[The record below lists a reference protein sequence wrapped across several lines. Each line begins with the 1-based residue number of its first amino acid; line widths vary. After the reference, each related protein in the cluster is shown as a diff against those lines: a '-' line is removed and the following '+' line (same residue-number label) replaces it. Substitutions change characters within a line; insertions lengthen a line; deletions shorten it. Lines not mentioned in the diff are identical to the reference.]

1 MKKLYISFILLFG
14 FLTFTPQVAL
24 GDSAFYLSPREKQEI
39 ERQTKKELQCLYE
52 KKAKLPK
59 KYTGSNIKLETI
71 PYRRIVNFRIPFDYP
86 STKILYFC
94 GLKHCFNRVVESIV
108 NDCNE
113 YVVLKQYN
121 HQGFRGDKYVY
132 NITEVPPGSYLKYL
146 PKTNELKI
154 LPPLE
159 DLQQTLPP
167 IESKYKEIVK
177 NQSYKAELEY
187 KLQKKREFRNQKI
200 KETIKQISSII
211 GILLGSAFIAI
222 LVIIIIRK
230 TIKKL
235 KL

>member
-1 MKKLYISFILLFG
+1 MKKLYIGLILLFV
-14 FLTFTPQVAL
+14 FLSFVPQITL
-24 GDSAFYLSPREKQEI
+24 GDSIVFLSSQEKQEI
-39 ERQTKKELQCLYE
+39 EKRTQKELQCLYE
-52 KKAKLPK
+52 KKLKLPK
-59 KYTGSNIKLETI
+59 KYAGPNIKLETI
-71 PYRRIVNFRIPFDYP
+71 PYKGTINFRTPFDYP

-94 GLKHCFNRVVESIV
+94 GLQNCYNRVISSVV
-108 NDCNE
+108 NNCNE
-113 YVVLKQYN
+113 YVVLKTDN
-121 HQGFRGDKYVY
+121 FQGFRGNRHVY

-187 KLQKKREFRNQKI
+187 KLAKKREFRNQKI
-200 KETIKQISSII
+200 KETIKQICSVI
-211 GILLGSAFIAI
+211 GILLGSFVIAI

-235 KL
+235 KP